1 MLVPSMARYE
11 PQAASLSHMGSHML
25 FNYSSVQSSV
35 LEAARGAAQCYIVS
49 LWFEPVSEEGQDTCR
64 RIEVRASG
72 HHEAQERAE
81 RAARARWPSLTRRH
95 WCSSSEQQHWT
106 EG

>member
-1 MLVPSMARYE
+1 MLVPSMALYE

-64 RIEVRASG
+64 ALKSAPAVIMKRKS
-72 HHEAQERAE
+72 AQ
-81 RAARARWPSLTRRH
+81 SV
-95 WCSSSEQQHWT
+95 QHAPD
-106 EG
+106 GPH